1 LHFNPPLLPP
11 PTHTC
16 LHKYTQESQPHIED
30 LNKLKKHENKDIGQ
44 WEIQLKV
51 RVTRNNTSD
60 FLSLAATGVDRR
72 ESMRVTEAWHL
83 LWPLPVTGYVEV
95 IKKFAF
101 I

>member
-1 LHFNPPLLPP
+1 MGN
-11 PTHTC
+11 TTQGES
-16 LHKYTQESQPHIED
+16 HKEQYKFSYCHYPCQ
-30 LNKLKKHENKDIGQ
+30 
-44 WEIQLKV
+44 
-51 RVTRNNTSD
+51 SD